1 MQYSYNAKTLT
12 LRYITIYQNDK
23 ILNWFLVNWHFQAI
37 MLYSY
42 HDQCFEATLQ
52 AKIIK
57 RQKKYIIVIS
67 IHEVVDGNPIM
78 YKKTTIKLIFL

>member
-1 MQYSYNAKTLT
+1 
-12 LRYITIYQNDK
+12 
-23 ILNWFLVNWHFQAI
+23 

-57 RQKKYIIVIS
+57 RQQKYTIVIS
-67 IHEVVDGNPIM
+67 INEVVDGNPMM
-78 YKKTTIKLIFL
+78 YKKTSIKLNFL

>member
-1 MQYSYNAKTLT
+1 
-12 LRYITIYQNDK
+12 
-23 ILNWFLVNWHFQAI
+23 

-57 RQKKYIIVIS
+57 KTKKYTVVLS
-67 IHEVVDGNPIM
+67 IHEVVDGNPMM
-78 YKKTTIKLIFL
+78 YKKNL

>member
-1 MQYSYNAKTLT
+1 
-12 LRYITIYQNDK
+12 
-23 ILNWFLVNWHFQAI
+23 

-57 RQKKYIIVIS
+57 RQQKYTTVIS
-67 IHEVVDGNPIM
+67 IHEVVDDNPMM
-78 YKKTTIKLIFL
+78 YKKTSIKLNFFLKKI

>member
-1 MQYSYNAKTLT
+1 
-12 LRYITIYQNDK
+12 
-23 ILNWFLVNWHFQAI
+23 

-42 HDQCFEATLQ
+42 DKASLQ

-57 RQKKYIIVIS
+57 RQQKYTIVIS
-67 IHEVVDGNPIM
+67 IHEVVDGSPIM

>member
-1 MQYSYNAKTLT
+1 
-12 LRYITIYQNDK
+12 
-23 ILNWFLVNWHFQAI
+23 

-67 IHEVVDGNPIM
+67 IHEVVDDNPM
-78 YKKTTIKLIFL
+78 MDKKKSIKLIFLI

>member
-1 MQYSYNAKTLT
+1 
-12 LRYITIYQNDK
+12 
-23 ILNWFLVNWHFQAI
+23 

-57 RQKKYIIVIS
+57 KTKKYTVVLS
-67 IHEVVDGNPIM
+67 IHEVVDGNPMM
-78 YKKTTIKLIFL
+78 YKKKSIKLIFLYKNINVQ

>member
-1 MQYSYNAKTLT
+1 
-12 LRYITIYQNDK
+12 
-23 ILNWFLVNWHFQAI
+23 

-57 RQKKYIIVIS
+57 KTKKYTIVLS
-67 IHEVVDGNPIM
+67 IHEVVDGNLM
-78 YKKTTIKLIFL
+78 YKKKFYKINFLYKNINVE